1 MMKNSARNHV
11 SVIRMIPDQR
21 GTMSN
26 TCQDHVI
33 INSRDPICHS
43 TCLTA
48 EPLEQVEA
56 VAMEAEE
63 LTEVATD

>member
-1 MMKNSARNHV
+1 
-11 SVIRMIPDQR
+11 
-21 GTMSN
+21 MSN
-26 TCQDHVI
+26 TYQDHVI

-43 TCLTA
+43 TCLMV